1 MIKIGELA
9 DIFNISIRT
18 IRFYEEKG
26 LIKPVYT
33 DIYTGYRYYDD
44 NNIKE
49 LSKIL
54 ALKDLGLELSE
65 IKNFD
70 ESKINS
76 KIEEYENKI
85 SEIKNNINILKSLST
100 EERRLED
107 MKKFINDEKAIGK
120 WKLLGV
126 YNTKEDYPNKPIE
139 HELGIKEM
147 YLMPEGKRYW
157 VISWTKDII
166 YINGRENHYEIEDNL
181 MYVHLTAPFENDNSL
196 VAVYSK
202 IDNKVYEIE
211 DFIIKDN
218 IDISLEEDKRVI
230 GFWQTVD
237 IMENPNSFDPNNK
250 CWQGDFYLNNISFK
264 PNNELI
270 VEYQDIIK
278 KTKYTKDYI
287 INLCIDNTLSKYNY
301 LTLDNNDYIIIE
313 WKSGDYV
320 YGNMISCYYVLKKID

>member
-107 MKKFINDEKAIGK
+107 MKK
-120 WKLLGV
+120 
-126 YNTKEDYPNKPIE
+126 
-139 HELGIKEM
+139 
-147 YLMPEGKRYW
+147 
-157 VISWTKDII
+157 I
-166 YINGRENHYEIEDNL
+166 Y
-181 MYVHLTAPFENDNSL
+181 
-196 VAVYSK
+196 
-202 IDNKVYEIE
+202 
-211 DFIIKDN
+211 
-218 IDISLEEDKRVI
+218 
-230 GFWQTVD
+230 
-237 IMENPNSFDPNNK
+237 
-250 CWQGDFYLNNISFK
+250 
-264 PNNELI
+264 
-270 VEYQDIIK
+270 
-278 KTKYTKDYI
+278 
-287 INLCIDNTLSKYNY
+287 
-301 LTLDNNDYIIIE
+301 
-313 WKSGDYV
+313 
-320 YGNMISCYYVLKKID
+320 